1 MTCNADAFTYSQ
13 GLNSRT
19 LILPSPGDLYFFG
32 DDNYLLSGDIY
43 FFGDDTY
50 FLKGDNYFLGADN
63 YFLRTILTFSRA
75 IFTFF
80 GRYLLFQGL

>member
-32 DDNYLLSGDIY
+32 DDTYFLPGDSYFLYGDIY
-43 FFGDDTY
+43 FF
-50 FLKGDNYFLGADN
+50 
-63 YFLRTILTFSRA
+63 
-75 IFTFF
+75 
-80 GRYLLFQGL
+80 